1 MSENSAAS
9 HAGASRRTREA
20 GPGTSASAPRDTADL
35 TVAPDMTP
43 VADAFGVPSAS
54 GLATPHG
61 STQASPGHGMGLDA
75 IRGAMAALVRAVRHR
90 ALVRIPGQRRHWR
103 LAGLVVGGILLGG
116 LASGGVAWK
125 IISDRDAQIAAST
138 AHVDLQ
144 SIRISEQETRIE
156 VLTRAIEER
165 PPPAPPVTEQAA
177 APVPVPVPVPLRPS
191 LPAGIRVPAPPGLAA
206 ASPRPSTEDSP
217 SIAGSG
223 ICDVPAG
230 IDAAPRMRMCLD
242 WFAGR
247 DTPATRPVP

>member
-20 GPGTSASAPRDTADL
+20 GPGTSAPAPRDAADL

-54 GLATPHG
+54 GPATPHEF
-61 STQASPGHGMGLDA
+61 TQASPGHGMGLDA
-75 IRGAMAALVRAVRHR
+75 IRGAMAALVLAVRHR
-90 ALVRIPGQRRHWR
+90 ARVRIPGQRRHWL

-125 IISDRDAQIAAST
+125 IISDRDAQIAATT

-177 APVPVPVPVPLRPS
+177 APVPVPLQPS
-191 LPAGIRVPAPPGLAA
+191 LPAGIRVPAPAGLAA
-206 ASPRPSTEDSP
+206 ASPRPSTEGSP

-230 IDAAPRMRMCLD
+230 IDAAPRIRMCLD

>member
-9 HAGASRRTREA
+9 HAGASSRTREA
-20 GPGTSASAPRDTADL
+20 GPGASPSAPLDAADM

-43 VADAFGVPSAS
+43 VADAFGGPSAS
-54 GLATPHG
+54 GPTTLHG
-61 STQASPGHGMGLDA
+61 STQASPVHGMGLDA
-75 IRGAMAALVRAVRHR
+75 VRGAMAALVLAVRHR
-90 ALVRIPGQRRHWR
+90 GLARIPGQRRHWL

-125 IISDRDAQIAAST
+125 IISDRDAQIAATT
-138 AHVDLQ
+138 AHLDLQ

-156 VLTRAIEER
+156 MLTREVKER
-165 PPPAPPVTEQAA
+165 PPPAPPLVTEQAA
-177 APVPVPVPVPLRPS
+177 APVPLQPS
-191 LPAGIRVPAPPGLAA
+191 LPAGIRVPAPAGLAA
-206 ASPRPSTEDSP
+206 GSPRPSTEGSP

-230 IDAAPRMRMCLD
+230 IDAAPRIRMCLD